1 MEWNGIEPNRTE
13 SFVVDRGGT
22 IVRATRRR
30 HNTAVSYRWFA
41 ILFYPCITYV
51 QIGLSDLLL
60 SILFGSPPRS
70 TILGGIL
77 FVVRYYCVE

>member
-1 MEWNGIEPNRTE
+1 MESNRTE

-41 ILFYPCITYV
+41 ILFYPCIPYV
-51 QIGLSDLLL
+51 QTGLLDFLL

-77 FVVRYYCVE
+77 VVVQNYCVE